1 MEDKKK
7 EKNEKEKLVEIN
19 LITSSQFK
27 VGTKMYNLKAGKHKV
42 PKQVAIVLG
51 NRGSLV

>member
-7 EKNEKEKLVEIN
+7 EKDEKEKLVEIN

-42 PKQVAIVLG
+42 PEQIAKILV